1 MKKIF
6 LYTFIIIAP
15 LFLTGCVGDLQ
26 SLICDFLPDSDHCFQ
41 SAAIQEGQIEECE
54 KVSGANFKD
63 TGSNPPRDKCYLL
76 IAENTGNLEAC
87 KQIKGGLMSYTKEE
101 CFLSVAVSSENP
113 EGCKLLS
120 GANLNKCRT
129 QLGEK
134 MTPDRVIDVDKQIEE
149 IKNYL
154 KDGTDPDLEKQL
166 KGLEDKR
173 TGMMDL
179 MTKANKAEYEKLS
192 DPISQ
197 EIIGD
202 FAVGDIDSL
211 TKNKLLDFNKKLKD
225 SGVKMSAEQYESIR
239 DYLAYVNNPDNNIE
253 NMSDSGMTKDRWNE
267 KVGNAVDKLK
277 FWKTNPSEAEKG
289 WDEQLRFYERMLER
303 QAAIAKG
310 MTELQEDF
318 NRNMGMVYDAAGNKI
333 VDVAKDA
340 FIEKFF
346 GEITGKTVGWTTM
359 VLGEA
364 IDTVKAEAKSMEF
377 RGLARAYDLG
387 MAEEVG
393 KFGGDVERAHAEVVR
408 KMMAN
413 AYEYE
418 DGNPYAKYGNVLENK
433 DCDGSN
439 PHCVN
444 KEVFWKAMKKS
455 YKYQHQGSSS

>member
-26 SLICDFLPDSDHCFQ
+26 SLLCDFLPDSDHCFQ
-41 SAAIQEGQIEECE
+41 SAAIQEGQVEECE
-54 KVSGANFKD
+54 KVSGENFKD

-76 IAENTGNLEAC
+76 IAENTGNLDAC
-87 KQIKGGLMSYTKEE
+87 KQIKGGPMSYTQEE
-101 CFLSVAVSSENP
+101 CILGASIKNEDPA
-113 EGCKLLS
+113 GCKMLTGS
-120 GANLNKCRT
+120 AAAQCRKE
-129 QLGEK
+129 LGVK
-134 MTPDRVIDVDKQIEE
+134 IDAVKVIEVDKQIEE

-154 KDGTDPDLEKQL
+154 KDGSDPDLEKQL
-166 KGLEDKR
+166 KGLEQRREDML
-173 TGMMDL
+173 GVL
-179 MTKANKAEYEKLS
+179 TKANKDEYEKLS

-202 FAVGDIDSL
+202 FAVGDIDSA
-211 TKNKLLDFNKKLKD
+211 TKNKLLEFNKKLKD
-225 SGVKMSAEQYESIR
+225 SGVKMSTEQYESIR
-239 DYLAYVNNPDNNIE
+239 DYLAYVNNPDNDIE
-253 NMSDSGMTKDRWNE
+253 NMDGSGMTKDRWNE

-303 QAAIAKG
+303 QAAINQG

-359 VLGEA
+359 VVGEA

-393 KFGGDVERAHAEVVR
+393 KFGGDVEKAHAEVVK

-413 AYEYE
+413 PYEYE
-418 DGNPYAKYGNVLENK
+418 DGNPYAKYGNILENK

-455 YKYQHQGSSS
+455 YKYQHQSSGS